1 VDSNYHSL
9 SFKLTRRLSNGL
21 TWLSGYTFAKA
32 IDNGSGVRVLGS
44 DPSNPQNSY
53 CGTCERGLAI
63 FNQFHRLV
71 NSVVYDLP
79 FGKGRTYLSHGL
91 AGNLIGGWQV
101 NSIIT
106 AGGGF
111 PLTVSPGSDRSQTGA
126 GYDRTNATGISPKLD
141 KPTTAQWFNI
151 QPFALQPLGTYG
163 NAGRHVAIGPAI
175 FDWDFASPT
184 NSNFISNGYS

>member
-1 VDSNYHSL
+1 M
-9 SFKLTRRLSNGL
+9 
-21 TWLSGYTFAKA
+21 LSGYTFAKG

-53 CGTCERGLAI
+53 CQTCERGLSI

-79 FGKGRTYLSHGL
+79 FGKGRPFLNHGL
-91 AGNLIGGWQV
+91 SSSLIGGWQV

-106 AGGGF
+106 AGAGF
-111 PLTVSPGSDRSQTGA
+111 PLTVSPGSESSQTGA

-141 KPTTAQWFNI
+141 NPTTAQWFNI
-151 QPFALQPLGTYG
+151 QAFALQTLGTYG
-163 NAGRHVAIGPAI
+163 NAGRNVRPAPG
-175 FDWDFASPT
+175 FSTGTFPL
-184 NSNFISNGYS
+184 